1 MEKIPTAREFYDVH
15 DSDDA
20 VVMMIDFAKMHVE
33 AALKEASENAKAHL
47 EHNGEW
53 VSTNVKSRVN
63 KDSIL
68 NSYPL
73 ENIK

>member
-1 MEKIPTAREFYDVH
+1 MKTPTAREFYDVH

-33 AALKEASENAKAHL
+33 AALEAACNKAVEIQKPTSRKYVSKKELKA
-47 EHNGEW
+47 
-53 VSTNVKSRVN
+53 
-63 KDSIL
+63 
-68 NSYPL
+68 SYPL